1 MARKSRKQT
10 AAPMPAPSLYVH
22 VALYIR
28 LSVEDNK
35 KRGCS
40 VENQKLV
47 LNDFLSDKPDFV
59 VYDTYIDNGATGT
72 NFHRPGF
79 QQMLSDIEAGH
90 INCVIVKDLSRLGR
104 NSIDTGYYIEQYF
117 HAHNVRFIA
126 VTDQFDTADSGNLH
140 GGIMLPLKNMINEAY
155 ALDIGRKIKA
165 QARQAMKDGDYIG
178 ARAPYGYR
186 KDPDNCHKLLIDE
199 NTAPVVKQI
208 FEWAHEHVSLNR
220 IVRNLNEMGIPAPS
234 HYKKA
239 TGEITSPGLIGSG
252 KWQTR
257 TVMKILESEVYTG
270 DLVQGKTKIV
280 DHQQVKAGE
289 DNLIIAKCTHEPI
302 ISHELFHAVQEY
314 RKQICEESKATPK
327 RPYTPN
333 IFKGKVFCADCGRSL
348 HRQRAERRKG
358 PDTYWFHCLT
368 NSRVEKDSCKGA
380 TMQEKELISTVTAI
394 LEKELTVALGMSLPL
409 FQLEARQKQE
419 KDKLK
424 IQMSAKR
431 QEIEKTR
438 RLIRGLYEN
447 FVQGILTNDEYFEL
461 KADYEHAINAL
472 SGEIEVFEKSMDSL
486 DNQLARYRAM
496 EKDAKTLA
504 QDHVLTAELIE
515 RLIERI
521 EIDHERNIH
530 VTFRFKNEFQGKA
543 VESCKTESLS
553 IPNQKLILREKAMS
567 LPEWDNSEILEF
579 IDNGHTGTNF
589 ERPAVQELLTMVQA
603 GKINC
608 IIVKDL
614 SRFGRNSIETGYF
627 IERVFPLYHTRFI
640 SVSDDFDTAN
650 FKGDT
655 GGIDIAFKYLISECY
670 SRDMSMKTKS
680 AKYAKMRR
688 GEYQSVIC
696 PYGYRKSA
704 DGRMEPDED
713 VAPNVQMIFQWAS
726 EGNTAAEITRKLYA
740 MNIPTPGEYRKLKG
754 KDYYNVSRTNG
765 VWSTSTVLRILED
778 QRYIGTYVIG
788 KRKVKEIGSRHTQL
802 KDESEWFKIPNH
814 HPAIVSVD
822 LFEKANASIKRF
834 SLLNKKPRDY
844 LLRGKVFCGC
854 CDHAMSLRNGAWFY
868 CRHSEVAETLSCH
881 GVRIK
886 MADLEQ
892 VVFETIRAQMCPA
905 LGIDSNKDKLDLQTV
920 QQAEH
925 EEKLRSIQD
934 SKRHLYEQYAL
945 GEIDLETYRTRKA
958 VYDTELVQAKNVH
971 AVITAQ
977 TKQIKSDYEIKLKQ
991 QEIVQEVGNANMLT
1005 KALIDRLINKVY
1017 VFPGERIEIEYATQD
1032 FLETKESEKEV

>member
-1 MARKSRKQT
+1 MCNVSLHSADTAPSNLDLNGWYDVDNIIQRKKEWYKKSGIVIENIDLVEQIVGDYRRCGDNTLTGLKLTLEPLFNGNKRLLIDFIGGMLERPSDKEILNKYIALWKEDTSLARFAARSIIRGLVLYNIERNKDHLFEHLKTYSSHRNYNGLGDARKLLT
-10 AAPMPAPSLYVH
+10 ILYNH
-22 VALYIR
+22 IQNG
-28 LSVEDNK
+28 EDNEMPVSEVLSK
-35 KRGCS
+35 LFVTDNISEIWPSDEYTEKR
-40 VENQKLV
+40 K
-47 LNDFLSDKPDFV
+47 
-59 VYDTYIDNGATGT
+59 T
-72 NFHRPGF
+72 
-79 QQMLSDIEAGH
+79 
-90 INCVIVKDLSRLGR
+90 
-104 NSIDTGYYIEQYF
+104 IDTGYYIEQYF

-208 FEWAHEHVSLNR
+208 FEWAHEHVALNR

-234 HYKKA
+234 HYKKT

-302 ISHELFHAVQEY
+302 ISHELFNAVQEY

-380 TMQEKELISTVTAI
+380 MIQEKELISTVTAI

-431 QEIEKTR
+431 QEIEKIR

-486 DNQLARYRAM
+486 DNQLAKYRAM

-504 QDHVLTAELIE
+504 QDHVLTAKLIE

-543 VESCKTESLS
+543 VEPC
-553 IPNQKLILREKAMS
+553 A
-567 LPEWDNSEILEF
+567 
-579 IDNGHTGTNF
+579 
-589 ERPAVQELLTMVQA
+589 TM
-603 GKINC
+603 
-608 IIVKDL
+608 
-614 SRFGRNSIETGYF
+614 
-627 IERVFPLYHTRFI
+627 
-640 SVSDDFDTAN
+640 
-650 FKGDT
+650 
-655 GGIDIAFKYLISECY
+655 
-670 SRDMSMKTKS
+670 
-680 AKYAKMRR
+680 
-688 GEYQSVIC
+688 
-696 PYGYRKSA
+696 
-704 DGRMEPDED
+704 
-713 VAPNVQMIFQWAS
+713 
-726 EGNTAAEITRKLYA
+726 
-740 MNIPTPGEYRKLKG
+740 
-754 KDYYNVSRTNG
+754 
-765 VWSTSTVLRILED
+765 
-778 QRYIGTYVIG
+778 
-788 KRKVKEIGSRHTQL
+788 
-802 KDESEWFKIPNH
+802 
-814 HPAIVSVD
+814 
-822 LFEKANASIKRF
+822 
-834 SLLNKKPRDY
+834 
-844 LLRGKVFCGC
+844 
-854 CDHAMSLRNGAWFY
+854 
-868 CRHSEVAETLSCH
+868 
-881 GVRIK
+881 
-886 MADLEQ
+886 
-892 VVFETIRAQMCPA
+892 
-905 LGIDSNKDKLDLQTV
+905 
-920 QQAEH
+920 
-925 EEKLRSIQD
+925 
-934 SKRHLYEQYAL
+934 
-945 GEIDLETYRTRKA
+945 
-958 VYDTELVQAKNVH
+958 
-971 AVITAQ
+971 
-977 TKQIKSDYEIKLKQ
+977 
-991 QEIVQEVGNANMLT
+991 
-1005 KALIDRLINKVY
+1005 
-1017 VFPGERIEIEYATQD
+1017 
-1032 FLETKESEKEV
+1032 